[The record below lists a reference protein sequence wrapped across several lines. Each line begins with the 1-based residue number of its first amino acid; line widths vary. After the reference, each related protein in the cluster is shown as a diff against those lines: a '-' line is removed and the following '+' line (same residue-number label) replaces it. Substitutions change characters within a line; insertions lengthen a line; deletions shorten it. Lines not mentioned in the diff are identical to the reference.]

1 MYLTSNIPYFKCWV
15 RKEFTNAHQKY
26 QGEFIHGLAVAVTT
40 IPDRSLSFQMIFT
53 GLEAEEGENVHG
65 GAMWA
70 RMPLAALVGDIPL
83 EAWPERMLNHLSQ
96 PWDCNSYNHSII
108 SLERAKP
115 SPWLCKIGGEFYT
128 GRYLFTVDYAESDVS
143 EDPSQHKQSHVLIL
157 TDAGKWTGNVVALPN
172 NRVRVTSPAYWQTGQ
187 GAPDFRPNQWIHCAE
202 QDDSYMDAEETFN
215 NLYQEQEK

>member
-1 MYLTSNIPYFKCWV
+1 
-15 RKEFTNAHQKY
+15 
-26 QGEFIHGLAVAVTT
+26 
-40 IPDRSLSFQMIFT
+40 
-53 GLEAEEGENVHG
+53 
-65 GAMWA
+65 
-70 RMPLAALVGDIPL
+70 
-83 EAWPERMLNHLSQ
+83 
-96 PWDCNSYNHSII
+96 
-108 SLERAKP
+108 LERAKP

-202 QDDSYMDAEETFN
+202 QDDSYMDMTETFN
-215 NLYQEQEK
+215 NLYQEQDK

>member
-53 GLEAEEGENVHG
+53 GLEEGENVHG

-115 SPWLCKIGGEFYT
+115 SPWMCKIGGEFYT

-202 QDDSYMDAEETFN
+202 QDDSYMDAEQTFN